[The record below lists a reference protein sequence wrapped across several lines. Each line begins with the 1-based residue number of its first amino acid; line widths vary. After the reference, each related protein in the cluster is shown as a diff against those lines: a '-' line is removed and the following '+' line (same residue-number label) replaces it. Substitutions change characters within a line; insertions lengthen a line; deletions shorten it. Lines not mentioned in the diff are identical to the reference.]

1 MAQAFTGDGVLK
13 EADIPSPAVLHYT
26 NEMRTYIT
34 HAIRKFAQRNA
45 TLIELDRRV
54 TYNMVKAMRGRRLNP
69 LCCTLSFAAV
79 VYIPPFKLYIGF
91 NFVPLLFVPETS

>member
-1 MAQAFTGDGVLK
+1 MICIIFGFKQVYHGAHSLHFKYAF
-13 EADIPSPAVLHYT
+13 YT

-79 VYIPPFKLYIGF
+79 VYIPPFNI
-91 NFVPLLFVPETS
+91 